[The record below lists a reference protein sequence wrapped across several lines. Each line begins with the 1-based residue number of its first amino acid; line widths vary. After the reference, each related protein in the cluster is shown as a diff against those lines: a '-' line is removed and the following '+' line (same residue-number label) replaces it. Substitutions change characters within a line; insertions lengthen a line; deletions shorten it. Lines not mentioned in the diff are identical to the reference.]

1 MQQRNIR
8 LCIAYDGTN
17 FCGWQRQRNGPSIQE
32 ALEQRLTRITGAAVA
47 VNGAGRTDA
56 GVHAQGMVANF
67 STGTTMPASAFVKA
81 LNSMLPKDIRILGAE
96 EAAPDFH
103 ARFSAKGKSYRYDFF
118 TGAIQSP
125 VERLYLTH
133 FPCSFMPERV
143 QASLDLLLGTHDF
156 ASFEAVGSRDRT
168 RTTGRGA
175 VRTLFQAECLADPAR
190 PEHFSLRFSGDG
202 FLRHMVRN
210 LVGTLF
216 QVGTGRLSIEQFA
229 AVLVAKDRD
238 KAGPTAQA
246 CGLFLEEVHYAE
258 MSGNDGGRR
267 RRPACLSRRMI
278 PGRTHGLHLYR
289 M

>member
-32 ALEQRLTRITGAAVA
+32 TLEQRLTRITRTAVQ

-56 GVHAQGMVANF
+56 GVHARGMVANF
-67 STGTTMPASAFVKA
+67 STGATMPAQSFARA

-103 ARFSAKGKSYRYDFF
+103 ARFSAKGKTYCYDFF

-125 VERLYLTH
+125 VERLYRTH
-133 FPCSFMPERV
+133 FPCAFIPDRV
-143 QASLDLLLGTHDF
+143 QPSLDLLLGTHDF

-175 VRTLFQAECLADPAR
+175 VRSLFQVRCLVDPAR
-190 PEHFSLRFSGDG
+190 PEHFSFRFRGDG

-216 QVGTGRLSIEQFA
+216 QVGTGRLNTEQFA
-229 AVLVAKDRD
+229 VILAAKDRD
-238 KAGPTAQA
+238 KAGPTAPA
-246 CGLFLEEVHYAE
+246 CGLFLEKVHYEE
-258 MSGNDGGRR
+258 M
-267 RRPACLSRRMI
+267 ME
-278 PGRTHGLHLYR
+278 
-289 M
+289 